1 MNNERK
7 QVLAI
12 KQLLVDSLGGMANDY
27 WNSLTDYFNC
37 KITKP
42 QLDTILLYMTP
53 EQQQLHNKLMLNI
66 MTNSQQNF
74 SVKAEEDVGIVF
86 KPSNR
91 RNHKH
96 FQTRFN
102 AKTVQSLTKEHKQQ
116 LLSLN
121 AIPEGDEND
130 LFKDVLQD
138 PKSIEGIPNTCI
150 EEGDLPTLDALYS
163 RINFIS
169 AFQELDSSKDVVD
182 LMNQA
187 LEVLFFLFR
196 II

>member
-1 MNNERK
+1 MANERK
-7 QVLAI
+7 QVMVI
-12 KQLLVDSLGGMANDY
+12 KQLLADSLGGMANDY
-27 WNSLTDYFNC
+27 WNSLADFFTS

-42 QLDTILLYMTP
+42 ELDTILLYLTP
-53 EQQQLHNKLMLNI
+53 EQQQLHNKLILNI
-66 MTNSQQNF
+66 ISNTQQNF
-74 SVKAEEDVGIVF
+74 STEPDKDVGTVF
-86 KPSNR
+86 KSNNR

-102 AKTVQSLTKEHKQQ
+102 TKTVQSLTKEHKQQ

-121 AIPEGDEND
+121 TIPDGDEND

-150 EEGDLPTLDALYS
+150 EEGDLPTMDALYS

-187 LEVLFFLFR
+187 LEVLLF
-196 II
+196 